1 MRLLL
6 VEDDRSVARFTKKG
20 LEAERYSVEVA
31 TDGKQGMEKGL
42 SESYDLIIL
51 DLILPIYSGIEI
63 CRTLREQGIKT
74 PILILTAKD
83 TLQDKLT
90 GFETGADDYLVKPF
104 AFEELL
110 ARIRALLRRP
120 AELEFGSILEVGD
133 LVLDKNSFGVTRAGK
148 PIELTAREFAFL
160 EYLMRHP
167 NRVMS
172 RTLIRKEV
180 WDADDDPSSNVVE
193 VYIRRLRHKID
204 VGFEQQL
211 IHTVRSAGYM
221 LKA

>member
-51 DLILPIYSGIEI
+51 DLILPVYSGIEI

-193 VYIRRLRHKID
+193 VYIRRLRHKVD
-204 VGFEQQL
+204 VGFERQL